1 MGAVIK
7 PSISRNESF
16 IVSEYGSS
24 IESTSGLLDITSYRT
39 DRIVVEKRAC
49 YSLIVSI
56 STTDTSVD
64 LYDRVENEINVRV
77 KTGVVTEI
85 SLP

>member
-1 MGAVIK
+1 MNCTAAQLA
-7 PSISRNESF
+7 
-16 IVSEYGSS
+16 SS
-24 IESTSGLLDITSYRT
+24 NLIGIYPVGGWWRYRK
-39 DRIVVEKRAC
+39 DRDVVEKRAR

-64 LYDRVENEINVRV
+64 LYGIVENEINVRV

-85 SLP
+85 ALP